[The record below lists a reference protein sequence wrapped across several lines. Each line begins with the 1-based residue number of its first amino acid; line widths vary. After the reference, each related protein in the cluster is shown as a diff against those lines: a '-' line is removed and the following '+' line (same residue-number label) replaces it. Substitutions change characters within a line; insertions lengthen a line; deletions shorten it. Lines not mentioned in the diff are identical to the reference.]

1 MSQTLTYVMGGDRRA
16 HVDNIQ
22 DFKVDFS
29 DDNHNWVQARQFERG
44 MRQVFVNVTN
54 EDGTPFDLT
63 GCNVWFEG
71 LLPKTANGDFRVID
85 DKGYVALD
93 PSAGHFRFDMPGH
106 AFTVAGSYR
115 QAFFRIVKN
124 GNSVTTLEFD
134 LDVLADKV
142 IDGLVP
148 KDWIGPF
155 EEIADKLVDDLQKH
169 TDSADKIIADFQ
181 KKVTDLVNQLN
192 QQGSMTTSMLTDL
205 RSQMAALQDKINSEH
220 LFTEDEADTFK
231 QEVLKELNQLKL
243 HIYDTVADMREA
255 DLEKGQTAR
264 TLGEYK
270 LNDGGGATYKITD
283 NPTSYSVDLQS
294 GLKAEQINVT
304 DNNFYDEITW
314 YRERDHKH
322 HTDIYYVT
330 IPKNDKN
337 GNLIMPEMNYEGY
350 EYSPTEW
357 ARHKHTTL
365 TVNGDAAINVGNN
378 TWMNGNIISGGKII
392 NQSDQGKHFPSRMKS
407 VAIMKDRSVR
417 VYSAEGTTAQQMV
430 DDGAQVAFTVY
441 YQLVQDGKKLDFSK
455 MDDDLSIKSAAGGLT
470 TDHYPC
476 VGLGIKPDGTWI
488 VIGCDG
494 RTLYDNGLTAD
505 EFAEKFIDQGCTE
518 AYRFDGGGSS
528 SINWRGI
535 KINKSFD
542 DDMNADRKVRF
553 TLDFIKPTAADN
565 ANSIAASQAG
575 VAAQVANYHAN
586 AAANAFYQTMQ
597 KGAGQI
603 VVKSDQE
610 LDDFLKRLP
619 DMLNETQFPNGG
631 IIRGILSTSYHNSAP
646 GKVVGLA
653 QAFDWHFKYYMTGS
667 HNYTMLDMVSVN
679 DANIHIWR
687 SFARTSKPQWGP
699 WQSMFGVT
707 AIPAKLTP
715 EITKLVAFRIGN
727 VVEVDAFVHTS
738 SQAWHTIASG
748 LPVPISS
755 IAIRTLGVNN
765 GGQGRFTIDGNGNLM
780 GRTIDGKLDDFEV
793 HYTYLHGLTNKE
805 A

>member
-1 MSQTLTYVMGGDRRA
+1 MQTLTYVIGNDRRA
-16 HVDNIQ
+16 LVDNVQNFTI
-22 DFKVDFS
+22 DFNDAGIK
-29 DDNHNWVQARQFERG
+29 NWVQARQYERG
-44 MRQVFVNVTN
+44 MRQVFVNIKY
-54 EDGTPFDLT
+54 EDGTPLDLT

-71 LLPKTANGDFRVID
+71 YLPKSTAGDFRVID
-85 DKGYVALD
+85 HLGYVPLD
-93 PSAGHFRFDMPGH
+93 ETAGKFRFDMPGH
-106 AFTVAGSYR
+106 AFTVAGQYR
-115 QAFFRIVKN
+115 QAFFRIIKDN
-124 GNSVTTLEFD
+124 KSVTTLEFD
-134 LDVLADKV
+134 LTVLADKV
-142 IDGLVP
+142 ISGLVP
-148 KDWIGPF
+148 RTYISPV
-155 EEIADKLVDDLQKH
+155 EEIIDEIETKYKKS
-169 TDSADKIIADFQ
+169 TDNLTQMENDFITRYTQSMETLKALGVTVQNGLDALEAKI
-181 KKVTDLVNQLN
+181 K
-192 QQGSMTTSMLTDL
+192 
-205 RSQMAALQDKINSEH
+205 QDG
-220 LFTEDEADTFK
+220 
-231 QEVLKELNQLKL
+231 KELNQLKL
-243 HIYDTVADMREA
+243 HVYDTVADMKAA
-255 DLEKGQTAR
+255 DLAKGQTAR

>member
-1 MSQTLTYVMGGDRRA
+1 MQTLTYVIGKDRRA
-16 HVDNIQ
+16 LVDNVQNFTI
-22 DFKVDFS
+22 DFNDAGIK
-29 DDNHNWVQARQFERG
+29 NWVQARQYERG
-44 MRQVFVNVTN
+44 MRQVFVNIKY
-54 EDGTPFDLT
+54 EDGTPLDLT

-71 LLPKTANGDFRVID
+71 YLPKSTAGDFRVID
-85 DKGYVALD
+85 HLGYVPLD
-93 PSAGHFRFDMPGH
+93 ETAGKFRFDMPGH
-106 AFTVAGSYR
+106 AFTVAGQYR
-115 QAFFRIVKN
+115 QAFFRIIKDN
-124 GNSVTTLEFD
+124 KSVTTLEFD
-134 LDVLADKV
+134 LTVLADKV
-142 IDGLVP
+142 ISGLVP
-148 KDWIGPF
+148 RTYISPV
-155 EEIADKLVDDLQKH
+155 EEIIDEIETKYKKSTDNLTQMENDFITRYTQSMETLKALGVTVQNGLDALEAKIKQDD
-169 TDSADKIIADFQ
+169 F
-181 KKVTDLVNQLN
+181 
-192 QQGSMTTSMLTDL
+192 
-205 RSQMAALQDKINSEH
+205 
-220 LFTEDEADTFK
+220 
-231 QEVLKELNQLKL
+231 KELNQLKL
-243 HIYDTVADMREA
+243 HVYDTVADMKAA
-255 DLEKGQTAR
+255 DLAKGQTAR

-337 GNLIMPEMNYEGY
+337 GNLIMPEMNYDGY

-470 TDHYPC
+470 TGHYPC

>member
-1 MSQTLTYVMGGDRRA
+1 MQTLTYVIGKDRRA
-16 HVDNIQ
+16 LVDNVQNFTI
-22 DFKVDFS
+22 DFNDAGIK
-29 DDNHNWVQARQFERG
+29 NWVQARQYERG
-44 MRQVFVNVTN
+44 MRQVFVNIKY
-54 EDGTPFDLT
+54 EDGTPLDLT

-71 LLPKTANGDFRVID
+71 YLPKSTAGDFRVID
-85 DKGYVALD
+85 HLGYVPLD
-93 PSAGHFRFDMPGH
+93 ETAGKFRFDMPGH
-106 AFTVAGSYR
+106 AFTVAGQYR
-115 QAFFRIVKN
+115 QAFFRIIKDN
-124 GNSVTTLEFD
+124 KSVTTLEFD
-134 LDVLADKV
+134 LTVLADKV
-142 IDGLVP
+142 ISGLVP
-148 KDWIGPF
+148 RTYISPV
-155 EEIADKLVDDLQKH
+155 EEIIDEIETKYKKS
-169 TDSADKIIADFQ
+169 TDNLTQMENDFITRYTQSMETLKALGVTVQNGLDALEAKI
-181 KKVTDLVNQLN
+181 K
-192 QQGSMTTSMLTDL
+192 
-205 RSQMAALQDKINSEH
+205 QDNF
-220 LFTEDEADTFK
+220 FTKAEA
-231 QEVLKELNQLKL
+231 V
-243 HIYDTVADMREA
+243 YDTVADMKAA
-255 DLEKGQTAR
+255 DLAKGQTAR

-505 EFAEKFIDQGCTE
+505 EFAEKFIDQGCIE

>member
-1 MSQTLTYVMGGDRRA
+1 MQTLTYVIGNDRRA
-16 HVDNIQ
+16 LVDNVQNFTI
-22 DFKVDFS
+22 DFNDAGIK
-29 DDNHNWVQARQFERG
+29 NWVQARQYERG
-44 MRQVFVNVTN
+44 MRQVFVNIKY
-54 EDGTPFDLT
+54 EDGTPLDLT

-71 LLPKTANGDFRVID
+71 YLPKSTAGDFRVID
-85 DKGYVALD
+85 HLGYVPLD
-93 PSAGHFRFDMPGH
+93 ETAGKFRFDMPGH
-106 AFTVAGSYR
+106 AFTVAGQYR
-115 QAFFRIVKN
+115 QAFFRIIKDN
-124 GNSVTTLEFD
+124 KSVTTLEFD
-134 LDVLADKV
+134 LTVLADKV
-142 IDGLVP
+142 ISGLVP
-148 KDWIGPF
+148 RTYISPV
-155 EEIADKLVDDLQKH
+155 EEIIDEIETKYKKS
-169 TDSADKIIADFQ
+169 TDNLTQMENDFITRYTQSMETLKALGVTVQNGLDALEAKI
-181 KKVTDLVNQLN
+181 K
-192 QQGSMTTSMLTDL
+192 
-205 RSQMAALQDKINSEH
+205 QDG
-220 LFTEDEADTFK
+220 
-231 QEVLKELNQLKL
+231 KELNQLKL
-243 HIYDTVADMREA
+243 HVYDTVADMKAA
-255 DLEKGQTAR
+255 DLAKGQTAR

-679 DANIHIWR
+679 DANIHVWR

>member
-1 MSQTLTYVMGGDRRA
+1 MQTLTYVIGNDRRA
-16 HVDNIQ
+16 LVDNVQNFTI
-22 DFKVDFS
+22 DFNDAGIK
-29 DDNHNWVQARQFERG
+29 NWVQARQYERG
-44 MRQVFVNVTN
+44 MRQVFVNIKY
-54 EDGTPFDLT
+54 EDGTPLDLT

-71 LLPKTANGDFRVID
+71 YLPKSTAGDFRVID
-85 DKGYVALD
+85 HLGYVPLD
-93 PSAGHFRFDMPGH
+93 ETAGKFRFDMPGH
-106 AFTVAGSYR
+106 AFTVAGQYR
-115 QAFFRIVKN
+115 QAFFRIIKDN
-124 GNSVTTLEFD
+124 KSVTTLEFD
-134 LDVLADKV
+134 LTVLADKV
-142 IDGLVP
+142 ISGLVP
-148 KDWIGPF
+148 RTYISPV
-155 EEIADKLVDDLQKH
+155 EEIIDEIETKYKKS
-169 TDSADKIIADFQ
+169 TDNLTQMENDFITRYTQSMETLKALGVTVQNGLDALEAKI
-181 KKVTDLVNQLN
+181 K
-192 QQGSMTTSMLTDL
+192 
-205 RSQMAALQDKINSEH
+205 QDG
-220 LFTEDEADTFK
+220 
-231 QEVLKELNQLKL
+231 KELNQLKL
-243 HIYDTVADMREA
+243 HVYDTVADMKAA
-255 DLEKGQTAR
+255 DLAKGQTAR

-610 LDDFLKRLP
+610 LDDFLKRRP

-679 DANIHIWR
+679 DANIHVWR

>member
-1 MSQTLTYVMGGDRRA
+1 MQTLTYVIGKDRRA
-16 HVDNIQ
+16 LVDNVQNFTI
-22 DFKVDFS
+22 DFNDAGIK
-29 DDNHNWVQARQFERG
+29 NWVQARQYERG
-44 MRQVFVNVTN
+44 MRQVFVNIKY
-54 EDGTPFDLT
+54 EDGTPLDLT

-71 LLPKTANGDFRVID
+71 YLPKSTAGDFRVID
-85 DKGYVALD
+85 HLGYVPLD
-93 PSAGHFRFDMPGH
+93 ETAGKFRFDMPGH
-106 AFTVAGSYR
+106 AFTVAGQYR
-115 QAFFRIVKN
+115 QAFFRIIKDN
-124 GNSVTTLEFD
+124 KSVTTLEFD
-134 LDVLADKV
+134 LTVLADKV
-142 IDGLVP
+142 ISGLVP
-148 KDWIGPF
+148 RTYISPV
-155 EEIADKLVDDLQKH
+155 EEIIDEIETKYKKS
-169 TDSADKIIADFQ
+169 TDNLTQMENDFITRYTQSMETLKALGVTVQNGLDALEAKI
-181 KKVTDLVNQLN
+181 
-192 QQGSMTTSMLTDL
+192 
-205 RSQMAALQDKINSEH
+205 
-220 LFTEDEADTFK
+220 K
-231 QEVLKELNQLKL
+231 QKELNQLKL
-243 HIYDTVADMREA
+243 HVYDTVADMKAA
-255 DLEKGQTAR
+255 DLAKGQTAR

-283 NPTSYSVDLQS
+283 NPTSYSVNLQS